1 MTEAATIP
9 ARARAPRGDGPVA
22 VAWRRLKKKR
32 LAMTALVILAVLYAA
47 GLFAPLVATH
57 PYTETDLAQTQKPPS
72 GQHWFGTDRLGRDL
86 YSRVLFSMQTTA
98 IITVITVLS
107 GSLILGVS
115 LGLVGGYFRGW
126 IDTVLSRVGELI
138 SSFPDILLVLLL
150 AATLRPRFLDIAR
163 WVEDTWGI
171 KGIVASGVVDF
182 VMLAVVFLPM
192 SWFGTF
198 RLVRGQVLAVREA
211 DYVQAAKATGASTGR
226 ILFTHVLP
234 NVIGPIIVS
243 ASFSLG
249 SIAGSE
255 AVLSFIGLGVQPPRP
270 SLGTM
275 LSDVNL
281 RSSGAGVSILRD
293 HPEQLIFPALAVWLF
308 IFCWNLLGDALT
320 DVFNPKSR

>member
-9 ARARAPRGDGPVA
+9 ASGRTAKGDGPLA

-32 LAMTALVILAVLYAA
+32 LAMAAVVILVILYAA
-47 GLFAPLVATH
+47 GIFAPLVATH
-57 PYTETDLAQTQKPPS
+57 HYAQTDLTQTQKAPS
-72 GQHWFGTDRLGRDL
+72 GKHWFGTDRLGRDL
-86 YSRVLFSMQTTA
+86 YSRVLYSVQTTA
-98 IITVITVLS
+98 IITIITVLS
-107 GSLILGVS
+107 GSLVLGVS

-138 SSFPDILLVLLL
+138 SSFPDILLILLL
-150 AATLRPRFLDIAR
+150 AATLRPRFLGIAR
-163 WVEDTWGI
+163 WVEDTWGL
-171 KGIVASGVVDF
+171 KGMVASGVVDF

-211 DYVQAAKATGASTGR
+211 DFVQAAKATGASTKR
-226 ILFTHVLP
+226 VLFTHVLP

-243 ASFSLG
+243 ASFG
-249 SIAGSE
+249 VGAIAGSE
-255 AVLSFIGLGVQPPRP
+255 ALLSFIGLGVQPPRP

-308 IFCWNLLGDALT
+308 IFCWSLLGDALT
-320 DVFNPKSR
+320 DVFNPKSK